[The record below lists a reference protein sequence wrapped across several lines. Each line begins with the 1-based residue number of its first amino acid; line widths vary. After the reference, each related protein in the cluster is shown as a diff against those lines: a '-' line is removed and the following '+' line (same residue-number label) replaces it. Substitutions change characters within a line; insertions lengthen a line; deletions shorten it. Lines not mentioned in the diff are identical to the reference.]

1 MIGNNMKE
9 WVKLIVIGLLSL
21 FPFLCFGQG
30 PEEALT
36 KSIEPKKA
44 PEKSPEPA
52 PEAAPALLGGA
63 ATPTAPAPTLLPPQP
78 VLPGKKSAYDFQNHN
93 STWDDS
99 PFSRRIVEPPP
110 PPAKE
115 TGPSPWEGWKLAAV
129 DKFGDSYTV
138 GLTTKKGEFRLLKMG
153 EETEDGVKLTK
164 VESNGV
170 IGETTIFLSGNG
182 HSGPLTFDVKRLSA
196 PVKGA
201 PVPKKAVTKTTG
213 KLPQRPPGISDDKA
227 AAIKKQQE
235 AARAKIREQML
246 KARSQKSSND
256 KPQRRVTLPPP
267 RK

>member
-1 MIGNNMKE
+1 MIGPNMKE
-9 WVKLIVIGLLSL
+9 WIKFIVVGLVSL
-21 FPFLCFGQG
+21 FPISLMGQG
-30 PEEALT
+30 PEEALPKT
-36 KSIEPKKA
+36 PTPKVVPKKA
-44 PEKSPEPA
+44 PEATPG
-52 PEAAPALLGGA
+52 LLGGT
-63 ATPTAPAPTLLPPQP
+63 ATQSVPTLLPPQP
-78 VLPGKKSAYDFQNHN
+78 VLPGKQSPYDYQNHN
-93 STWDDS
+93 STWEDS

-115 TGPSPWEGWKLAAV
+115 TGPSPWDGWRLAAV

-170 IGETTIFLSGNG
+170 IGETTVFLSGNG

-213 KLPQRPPGISDDKA
+213 KLPSRPPGISGDKA
-227 AAIKKQQE
+227 EAIKKQQE

-246 KARSQKSSND
+246 KARASKSKND
-256 KPQRRVTLPPP
+256 QPKRRVTLPPP